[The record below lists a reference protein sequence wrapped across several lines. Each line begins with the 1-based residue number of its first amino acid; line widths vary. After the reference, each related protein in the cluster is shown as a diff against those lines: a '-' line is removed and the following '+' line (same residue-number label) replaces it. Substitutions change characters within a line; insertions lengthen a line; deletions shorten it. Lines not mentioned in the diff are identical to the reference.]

1 LQYYIKFRSTL
12 LALYSERGFRTVN
25 HCATYIAEA
34 KSKLGNPTMTDRELG
49 ERIGYTQGNIARA
62 KAGYMTDPM
71 AVQLARVLELDT
83 AEVVIVARAQRE
95 KDKTIRD
102 AMLAYVG
109 KAMPL
114 LSARA
119 VGDGGGRVVPT
130 HASSGEVWRKR

>member
-1 LQYYIKFRSTL
+1 
-12 LALYSERGFRTVN
+12 VN

-34 KSKLGNPTMTDRELG
+34 KTKLGNPAMTDRELG
-49 ERIGYTQGNIARA
+49 ERIGYTQANVARA

-71 AVQLARVLELDT
+71 AVQLARVLEVDT

-119 VGDGGGRVVPT
+119 VVDGGGRVPT
-130 HASSGEVWRKR
+130 HTSSGDAWRKR